1 MSFEEDVKN
10 WRELSD
16 MFFSLEIQT
25 ENDFKEGKITK
36 IQRDVLRKKIK
47 KDWDYNM
54 IINNPFIKNNAT
66 LKEVAKG
73 FFKMDDLS

>member
-47 KDWDYNM
+47 KDWDYNS
-54 IINNPFIKNNAT
+54 
-66 LKEVAKG
+66 G
-73 FFKMDDLS
+73 